1 VSAPRWRIEIAEEVP
16 STQTLVAARA
26 EAGEEAGLALLARRQ
41 SAGRG
46 REGRAWRS
54 PEGNLHLSVLL
65 RPAAPARAL
74 PQLALLAAVALHDA
88 ARPRA
93 PVRLKW
99 PNDLMLGEAK
109 AAGILAEA
117 ALDAAGV
124 VRHLVLGIGANLA
137 AAPPLPDRATAA
149 LGPEPPEDF
158 ARRLLVSLAAWLDRH
173 AAEGFAPVR
182 AAWMAAGPP
191 PGAPLALRRGDRRIE
206 GRYQGLAEDG
216 ALRLEVGGRVLDLHA
231 GELEGN

>member
-1 VSAPRWRIEIAEEVP
+1 MSAPPWRIEIAEEVP
-16 STQTLVAARA
+16 SSQTLVAARA
-26 EAGEEAGLALLARRQ
+26 EAGEAAGLALLARRQ

-54 PEGNLHLSVLL
+54 PAGNLHLSVLL
-65 RPAAPARAL
+65 RPAVPARAL
-74 PQLALLAAVALHDA
+74 PQLALLAAVALHEA

-109 AAGILAEA
+109 VGGILAEA
-117 ALDAAGV
+117 ALDAAGG
-124 VRHLVLGIGANLA
+124 VRHLVLGVGVNLA
-137 AAPPLPDRATAA
+137 TAPPLPDRATAA
-149 LGPEPPEDF
+149 LGAEPPERF
-158 ARRLLVSLAAWLDRH
+158 AWRFLSCLGAWLDRH
-173 AAEGFAPVR
+173 ATEGFAPVR
-182 AAWMAAGPP
+182 AAWMAAGPAR
-191 PGAPLALRRGDRRIE
+191 GAPLALRRGDRRIE

-216 ALRLEVGGRVLDLHA
+216 ALRIELDGRVLELHA